1 MAEKAVAT
9 GRRIGVVATLST
21 TLNPTADLVRRV
33 AAEQGK
39 QIEIVEHLCEGAFA
53 AVMEGAGTT
62 PDRIVGAG
70 LKQGLTGMDAHVL
83 AAALMA
89 RAEAPL
95 TAGAVAAPA
104 PTQPTT

>member
-39 QIEIVEHLCEGAFA
+39 QIEIVEHLCEGAFE
-53 AVMEGAGTT
+53 AVMAGDGTT
-62 PDRIVGAG
+62 HDRIVGE
-70 LKQGLTGMDAHVL
+70 GLTQGMKGMDAIVL
-83 AAALMA
+83 AQASMA
-89 RAEAPL
+89 RGEDGRA
-95 TAGAVAAPA
+95 AGREIGGKNG
-104 PTQPTT
+104 